1 MKDAI
6 REILGKTINGVI
18 VKQHPDGNPSS
29 QVFLL
34 FDDDTHYEFWTNGPG
49 ISGAG
54 GVDPGG
60 KDKVLSFGREGC
72 EVFFEAHLEEDAT
85 QEPQAETLV
94 E

>member
-6 REILGKTINGVI
+6 REILGKTINVVI
-18 VKQHPDGNPSS
+18 VKRHPDGNPSS

-34 FDDDTHYEFWTNGPG
+34 FDDDTHYELWTNGPE

-72 EVFFEAHLEEDAT
+72 EVFFGAYLEEGAEH
-85 QEPQAETLV
+85 EPKS
-94 E
+94 